1 MSTRHFQKVRGFDEV
16 FSGYGG
22 EDLDFYWRLSRM
34 GAQRLLCEPTDVIR
48 AIEHGPQLRSV
59 HYEVKDIRRSFL
71 QARAYRLVKETYS
84 DWSSRRS
91 CRSRSAGESGLMSP
105 LH

>member
-1 MSTRHFQKVRGFDEV
+1 MSIRHFQQVRGFDEV

-48 AIEHGPQLRSV
+48 AIEHSPQLRSA
-59 HYEVKDIRRSFL
+59 HYEVKDIR
-71 QARAYRLVKETYS
+71 T
-84 DWSSRRS
+84 
-91 CRSRSAGESGLMSP
+91 GEQVTADPATWTPPAADLLPRVVSP
-105 LH
+105 PRQGEAP